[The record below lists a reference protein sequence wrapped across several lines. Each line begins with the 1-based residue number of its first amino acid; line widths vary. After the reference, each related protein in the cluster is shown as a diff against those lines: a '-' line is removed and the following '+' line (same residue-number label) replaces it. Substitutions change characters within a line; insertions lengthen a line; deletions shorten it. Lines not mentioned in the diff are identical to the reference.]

1 MTELTTHGDHAS
13 PGDHGNG
20 HGSAPARLGYS
31 PVADIPHRPR
41 ATDTDPKAAR
51 RAERQVAT
59 MFLLSMLFV
68 VLFVVA
74 YFAIDPNAIAYIPVF
89 GEVGASN
96 VALGLTMGMA
106 ILLIGTA
113 AIQWAKKLMPD
124 VEVVQ
129 QRHGMASPKRA
140 TAEAEANYE
149 RGKEE
154 SGFARFRLIRRT
166 LIGAMLLF
174 PLPLVVMLRDLWT
187 PAPGTEGKS
196 PADLLSTTIWT
207 AGMRIISDGTYQGEG
222 DEGEEVDSGGE
233 EAGTV
238 VAGAGSV
245 IDRPIRPEDLP
256 VGGLIAAI
264 PMNLPEVEHVE
275 GSLNARGK
283 AAIIL
288 VRMEPDEIRSQQGEG
303 WDYQGILAYSK
314 ICTHV
319 GCPIALYEQRTH
331 HLLCPCHQ
339 STFDLADSGNV
350 VFGPAA
356 RRMPQLPIGVDEE
369 GYLVAMSD
377 FQEPIGPSFWERG

>member
-1 MTELTTHGDHAS
+1 MSDLTT
-13 PGDHGNG
+13 PHGNPEG
-20 HGSAPARLGYS
+20 HGQAPAKLGYS
-31 PVADIPHRPR
+31 PVADIPHKPR

-51 RAERQVAT
+51 RAERQVAS

-68 VLFVVA
+68 ALFVVA
-74 YFAIDPNAIAYIPVF
+74 YIAIDKTSVVYIPVM

-96 VALGLTMGMA
+96 VALGFTMGMA

-129 QRHGMASPKRA
+129 QRHDMVSPKRA
-140 TAEAEANYE
+140 ALEAEANYE

-166 LIGAMLLF
+166 LIGAMVLF
-174 PLPLVVMLRDLWT
+174 PIPLVVMLRDLWT
-187 PAPGTEGKS
+187 PTEFTEGKS
-196 PADLLSTTIWT
+196 PADLLSTTLWT
-207 AGMRIISDGTYQGEG
+207 EGMRIVADGTYQGEHG
-222 DEGEEVDSGGE
+222 NVDSGGE
-233 EAGTV
+233 TTGEPVSPEDSLAH
-238 VAGAGSV
+238 
-245 IDRPIRPEDLP
+245 RPIRPEDLP

-264 PMNLPEVEHVE
+264 PLDLPEVEHIE
-275 GSLNARGK
+275 GNLNARGK

-288 VRMEPDEIRSQQGEG
+288 VRMEPDEIRSQQGAG
-303 WDYQGILAYSK
+303 WDVQGILAYSK

-356 RRMPQLPIGVDEE
+356 RRMPQLPIGVDDDV
-369 GYLVAMSD
+369 YLDARSD
-377 FQEPIGPSFWERG
+377 LLEPIGPSFWERG

>member
-1 MTELTTHGDHAS
+1 MNDLTPHQDPAG
-13 PGDHGNG
+13 G
-20 HGSAPARLGYS
+20 HEKAPARLGYS
-31 PVADIPHRPR
+31 PVADIPHKPR

-59 MFLLSMLFV
+59 MFVLSMLFV

-74 YFAIDPNAIAYIPVF
+74 YVTIDPNAIVYIPVL
-89 GEVGASN
+89 GSVGASN
-96 VALGLTMGMA
+96 VALGFTMGMA
-106 ILLIGTA
+106 ILLVGTG

-129 QRHGMASPKRA
+129 QRHDMASPKRA
-140 TAEAEANYE
+140 TLEAEANYE

-154 SGFARFRLIRRT
+154 SGFARFPLIRRT
-166 LIGAMLLF
+166 LIGALVLF
-174 PLPLVVMLRDLWT
+174 PIPLVVMLRDLWT
-187 PAPGTEGKS
+187 PTEFTEGKS
-196 PADLLSTTIWT
+196 PADLLSTTIWAQGT
-207 AGMRIISDGTYQGEG
+207 RIISDGTYQGEYG
-222 DEGEEVDSGGE
+222 GEDSGGE
-233 EAGTV
+233 VAGDV
-238 VAGAGSV
+238 VASEDSV
-245 IDRPIRPEDLP
+245 VSRPIRPEDLP

-264 PMNLPEVEHVE
+264 PATLPEVEHEE
-275 GSLNARGK
+275 GNLNARGK

-303 WDYQGILAYSK
+303 WDVEGILAYSK

-369 GYLVAMSD
+369 GYLVALSD
-377 FQEPIGPSFWERG
+377 FQEPVGPSFWERG

>member
-1 MTELTTHGDHAS
+1 MSDLTPHQGNND
-13 PGDHGNG
+13 GHGN
-20 HGSAPARLGYS
+20 APAKLGYS
-31 PVADIPHRPR
+31 PVADIPHKPR

-51 RAERQVAT
+51 RAERQVAS

-74 YFAIDPNAIAYIPVF
+74 YVGIDKNTVVYIPVM

-96 VALGLTMGMA
+96 VALGFTMGMA

-129 QRHGMASPKRA
+129 QRHDMVSPKRA
-140 TAEAEANYE
+140 TLEAEANYE

-166 LIGAMLLF
+166 LIGALVLF
-174 PLPLVVMLRDLWT
+174 PIPLVVMLRDLWT
-187 PAPGTEGKS
+187 PTEFTEGKS
-196 PADLLSTTIWT
+196 PADLLSTTLWT
-207 AGMRIISDGTYQGEG
+207 GGMRIIADGTYQGAHSET
-222 DEGEEVDSGGE
+222 DSGGE
-233 EAGTV
+233 TTGEPVSPEDSIAH
-238 VAGAGSV
+238 
-245 IDRPIRPEDLP
+245 RPIRPEDLP

-264 PMNLPEVEHVE
+264 PLDLPEVEHAE

-288 VRMEPDEIRSQQGEG
+288 VRMEPDEIRSQQGDG
-303 WDYQGILAYSK
+303 WDVQGILAYSK

-369 GYLVAMSD
+369 GYLVALSD
-377 FQEPIGPSFWERG
+377 FQEPVGPSFWERG